1 MKNKQKKTKQKGK
14 SVQDLMGIKTFTKNG
29 LKVGKEEFI
38 FYMVQPTNISV
49 LSHTNIEI
57 KVRHLMM
64 VLSAVPDIEIT
75 CTDSCECFDT
85 NKSYIKGR
93 IEAEQNEKVR
103 KILNKDLDFLDSIQ
117 TETSTARQFL
127 FIARCKSSKS
137 ENVLQKAN
145 RVEKIISDQG
155 FEVTRM
161 KKADIKRFL
170 AIYFEA
176 SMNGD
181 LMPDYDNQINKM
193 AEFFGRMP
201 FALSVGITAYC
212 AVMSVYI
219 TVRLHHCR
227 NTDITAMSI
236 KESFDGLPTGLC
248 YFDENGLV
256 VLKNNLMESICLELT
271 GKSLNV
277 AMPFREKIKEA
288 SQYENDGAFTVRL
301 KDGRVFS
308 FSLSE
313 TEIFSKP
320 YFQLAATDITEFTK
334 LTSTLE
340 YEIGELKKVNAH
352 LKKYNEMVCD
362 LTREEEILRTK
373 EIIHDRLGSTL
384 ITTRRYLENGT
395 LSENNGKL
403 LEMWK
408 NNISVLNTAE
418 NDCKDE
424 NFAKDIENAA
434 KLVGITLETV
444 GNLPTD
450 NNAVARVLTFATMQ
464 CLNNAARHAKADKMI
479 LESLDDGEKYIFKFA
494 NNGRKPP
501 QKINE
506 GGGLSSVRKK
516 AEQIGGSMKIST
528 SEIFVLEIT
537 IPKSEVLQYDKSADS

>member
-1 MKNKQKKTKQKGK
+1 MTSILEMRSFVCVILM
-14 SVQDLMGIKTFTKNG
+14 SVQFVVACAAIYNATQSFLYKIRLWK
-29 LKVGKEEFI
+29 
-38 FYMVQPTNISV
+38 PISAVIIAVISLTMFLVSTHV
-49 LSHTNIEI
+49 LS
-57 KVRHLMM
+57 
-64 VLSAVPDIEIT
+64 
-75 CTDSCECFDT
+75 
-85 NKSYIKGR
+85 
-93 IEAEQNEKVR
+93 
-103 KILNKDLDFLDSIQ
+103 KI
-117 TETSTARQFL
+117 
-127 FIARCKSSKS
+127 
-137 ENVLQKAN
+137 
-145 RVEKIISDQG
+145 
-155 FEVTRM
+155 
-161 KKADIKRFL
+161 
-170 AIYFEA
+170 Y
-176 SMNGD
+176 
-181 LMPDYDNQINKM
+181 YDNQINK
-193 AEFFGRMP
+193 
-201 FALSVGITAYC
+201 TAYC

-352 LKKYNEMVCD
+352 LKKYNEMVYD

-395 LSENNGKL
+395 LSENNSKL

-418 NDCKDE
+418 SDCKDE
-424 NFAKDIENAA
+424 NFVKDIENAA

-479 LESLDDGEKYIFKFA
+479 LESLDDGEKYIFRFA

-501 QKINE
+501 RKINE

>member
-1 MKNKQKKTKQKGK
+1 MTSILEMRSFVCVILM
-14 SVQDLMGIKTFTKNG
+14 SVQFVVACAAIYNATQSFLYKIRLWK
-29 LKVGKEEFI
+29 
-38 FYMVQPTNISV
+38 PISAVIIAVISLTMFLVSTHV
-49 LSHTNIEI
+49 LS
-57 KVRHLMM
+57 
-64 VLSAVPDIEIT
+64 
-75 CTDSCECFDT
+75 
-85 NKSYIKGR
+85 
-93 IEAEQNEKVR
+93 
-103 KILNKDLDFLDSIQ
+103 KI
-117 TETSTARQFL
+117 
-127 FIARCKSSKS
+127 
-137 ENVLQKAN
+137 
-145 RVEKIISDQG
+145 
-155 FEVTRM
+155 
-161 KKADIKRFL
+161 
-170 AIYFEA
+170 Y
-176 SMNGD
+176 
-181 LMPDYDNQINKM
+181 YDNQINKM

-212 AVMSVYI
+212 AIMSVYI

-352 LKKYNEMVCD
+352 LKKYNEMVYD

-395 LSENNGKL
+395 LSENNSKL

-501 QKINE
+501 RKINE

-528 SEIFVLEIT
+528 SEFFALEIT

>member
-1 MKNKQKKTKQKGK
+1 
-14 SVQDLMGIKTFTKNG
+14 
-29 LKVGKEEFI
+29 
-38 FYMVQPTNISV
+38 
-49 LSHTNIEI
+49 
-57 KVRHLMM
+57 
-64 VLSAVPDIEIT
+64 
-75 CTDSCECFDT
+75 
-85 NKSYIKGR
+85 
-93 IEAEQNEKVR
+93 
-103 KILNKDLDFLDSIQ
+103 
-117 TETSTARQFL
+117 
-127 FIARCKSSKS
+127 
-137 ENVLQKAN
+137 
-145 RVEKIISDQG
+145 
-155 FEVTRM
+155 
-161 KKADIKRFL
+161 
-170 AIYFEA
+170 
-176 SMNGD
+176 
-181 LMPDYDNQINKM
+181 
-193 AEFFGRMP
+193 
-201 FALSVGITAYC
+201 
-212 AVMSVYI
+212 
-219 TVRLHHCR
+219 
-227 NTDITAMSI
+227 MSI

-352 LKKYNEMVCD
+352 LKKYNEMVYD

-373 EIIHDRLGSTL
+373 EIIHDKLGSTL

-395 LSENNGKL
+395 LSENNSKL